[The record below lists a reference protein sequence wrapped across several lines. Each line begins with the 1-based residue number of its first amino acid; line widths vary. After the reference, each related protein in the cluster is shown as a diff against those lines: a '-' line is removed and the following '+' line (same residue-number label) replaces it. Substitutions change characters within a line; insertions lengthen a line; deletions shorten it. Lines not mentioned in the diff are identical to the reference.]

1 MTTAGHRWLGDS
13 DERTC
18 SVRKRPFVLRGLR
31 NTAAEVVRE
40 VGCYG
45 GAYVHYLLSV
55 YLPGLSVYLPGLS
68 VYLPGALARDPTFG
82 LALPVL
88 GTAIRERL
96 DRDDDP
102 DAGLPRRTVDQ
113 PT

>member
-55 YLPGLSVYLPGLS
+55 YLPGLSVYLPG
-68 VYLPGALARDPTFG
+68 ALARDPTFG

>member
-1 MTTAGHRWLGDS
+1 
-13 DERTC
+13 
-18 SVRKRPFVLRGLR
+18 VLRGLR

-45 GAYVHYLLSV
+45 GAYVHYL
-55 YLPGLSVYLPGLS
+55 LSVYLPGLS

>member
-1 MTTAGHRWLGDS
+1 M
-13 DERTC
+13 
-18 SVRKRPFVLRGLR
+18 LRGLR

-45 GAYVHYLLSV
+45 GAYVHYL
-55 YLPGLSVYLPGLS
+55 LSVYLPGLS

>member
-1 MTTAGHRWLGDS
+1 
-13 DERTC
+13 
-18 SVRKRPFVLRGLR
+18 VLRGLR

>member
-1 MTTAGHRWLGDS
+1 M
-13 DERTC
+13 
-18 SVRKRPFVLRGLR
+18 LRGLR

>member
-1 MTTAGHRWLGDS
+1 VTTAGHRWLGDS

-55 YLPGLSVYLPGLS
+55 YLPGLSVYLPG
-68 VYLPGALARDPTFG
+68 ALARDPTFG